1 MFQTSME
8 RIRREFDIISRFTA
22 TPGNGRTCFS
32 YSKEDSGLRKY
43 LVEQFTQLGLQ
54 ITYDAVGNIR
64 ARLMGSDPSALPV
77 MTGSHIDSV
86 FQGGNYDGIA
96 GVVGALEVV
105 RVLKENNIPHTNPV
119 DIIVFVE
126 EEGSNFGSCCE
137 GSKTLVGK
145 HDVEDLKNLKND
157 RGVSMYKMAKD
168 CGYAPDKIQD
178 FIVKPGDIK
187 AMIEMHIE
195 QSVILDNNGI
205 PLGIV
210 EAIAGLKQYRV
221 ELEGVSNHAGATPMN
236 SRKDPLAAAAKIITA
251 LEDIAANR
259 AGSTTVA
266 TVGKISCKP
275 DVSNV
280 IPGKVTFTMDIRD
293 VNKQGIDFTVS
304 EIRGKI
310 LEIAEKYDLGVTID
324 LLGDQDVV
332 RLSRSVTDT
341 MEKVAREKGF
351 KYMRMNSGAVHDAV
365 LFAPVTE
372 AGLIFVPSKKG
383 RSHVAEEDTDIED
396 IKIGCDLL
404 LGTILELAS

>member
-1 MFQTSME
+1 MYETSME
-8 RIRREFDIISRFTA
+8 RIKREIEIISRFTA

-32 YSKEDSGLRKY
+32 YSEEDTGLRKY
-43 LVEQFTQLGLQ
+43 LVEQFTKLGLN
-54 ITYDAVGNIR
+54 ISYDAVGNIR
-64 ARLMGSDPSALPV
+64 ARLPGSDPSALPV

-86 FQGGNYDGIA
+86 FQGGNYDGIV
-96 GVVGALEVV
+96 GVAGALEVV
-105 RVLKENNIPHTNPV
+105 RVFKENNIPHTNPV

-145 HDVEDLKNLKND
+145 HDVEDLKGLRND
-157 RGVSMYKMAKD
+157 RGISMYEMAKES
-168 CGYAPDKIQD
+168 GYNPDKIQD
-178 FIVKPGDIK
+178 FTVKSGDLK

-195 QSVILDNNGI
+195 QSVILDNSDI
-205 PLGIV
+205 SIGIV

-236 SRKDPLAAAAKIITA
+236 SRKDPLAAAAKIITE
-251 LEDIAANR
+251 LEDIACNR
-259 AGSTTVA
+259 AESTTVA
-266 TVGKISCKP
+266 TVGKISCEP

-304 EIRGKI
+304 EIRKKI
-310 LEIAEKYDLGVTID
+310 LEIAGEYDLGVIID
-324 LLGDQDVV
+324 LLGDQEVV
-332 RLSRSVTDT
+332 RLSSMVADK
-341 MEKVAREKGF
+341 MEKVAEERGF
-351 KYMRMNSGAVHDAV
+351 KYLRMNSGAVHDAV

-372 AGLIFVPSKKG
+372 AGLIFVPSKNG

-404 LGTILELAS
+404 LGTILELVS